1 MSANNKPAFR
11 ILFLIAAPKLAHRG
25 TAVFKE
31 RQVPVQYILRARGT
45 ASSEIMDLLGLGGV
59 DKDVLMSVL
68 PKPFA
73 DEMLWILQKKLHL
86 GMPDSGIA
94 FTLPM
99 SGGSSHMVKLAEHL
113 KPEQEKVF
121 SGRDGYGMME
131 AEHSLIMAIVN
142 QGYREEVMN
151 AARPMGAA
159 GGTVFHSRQLASGE
173 AVKFWG
179 ICVQPERE
187 VVLILAS
194 GENKKAIMQAIGQSC
209 GMHTEA
215 RGLVLSVPVDG
226 VAGLN

>member
-1 MSANNKPAFR
+1 MRHRNWR
-11 ILFLIAAPKLAHRG
+11 TGGRLFLKKGRY
-25 TAVFKE
+25 
-31 RQVPVQYILRARGT
+31 RCSILRARGT

-73 DEMLWILQKKLHL
+73 DEMLWILQKKLRP

-99 SGGSSHMVKLAEHL
+99 SGGGGSHMVKLAERL

-142 QGYREEVMN
+142 QGYSEEVMN

-187 VVLILAS
+187 VMLILAS

>member
-1 MSANNKPAFR
+1 
-11 ILFLIAAPKLAHRG
+11 
-25 TAVFKE
+25 
-31 RQVPVQYILRARGT
+31 
-45 ASSEIMDLLGLGGV
+45 MDGV
-59 DKDVLMSVL
+59 DKDVLMNVL

-73 DEMLWILQKKLHL
+73 DKMLWILQKRLHP

-94 FTLPM
+94 FTFPM
-99 SGGSSHMVKLAEHL
+99 SGGGGSSHMVKLAEHL

-131 AEHSLIMAIVN
+131 AERSLIMAIVN
-142 QGYREEVMN
+142 QGYSEEVMN

-194 GENKKAIMQAIGQSC
+194 GENKKATMKAIGQSC

-215 RGLVLSVPVDG
+215 GGLVLSVPVDG
-226 VAGLN
+226 VAG